1 MGSGNTCPM
10 EEEVEEYHIGA
21 LPRKLFDEFIDDNI
35 PPNEDIQK
43 NHFLNDKDDNDID
56 SDYEEDDDE
65 HYTTERMARKGTRH
79 KIQSITQQNTELHKM
94 ERNSRIIERFE
105 KYINNKKI
113 DTNQNPSKLSTLV
126 KHKGHLFSYHDSLLS
141 FETNKDPLFNLER
154 LTNSR
159 VDSHGSARICID
171 LYIITALLGTFAA
184 PQHRSTAAPQN
195 RLYTINRICTLGY
208 ISMVLHGSAL
218 TYIL

>member
-1 MGSGNTCPM
+1 M
-10 EEEVEEYHIGA
+10 
-21 LPRKLFDEFIDDNI
+21 LKNI
-35 PPNEDIQK
+35 ILGLSLGKSLTSLSTITYPQMRIFK
-43 NHFLNDKDDNDID
+43 KKHFLNDKDDNDID

-94 ERNSRIIERFE
+94 ERNSRIFERFE